1 MLRRQIIP
9 DNPARNKGIRSGHQ
23 EQIFEKEKSQQG
35 IATYRWEGCAEKARE
50 EKQGS
55 RQKSKEGG
63 EKAREKIAYEKG
75 AQKAGQEVC

>member
-50 EKQGS
+50 K
-55 RQKSKEGG
+55 K
-63 EKAREKIAYEKG
+63 
-75 AQKAGQEVC
+75 